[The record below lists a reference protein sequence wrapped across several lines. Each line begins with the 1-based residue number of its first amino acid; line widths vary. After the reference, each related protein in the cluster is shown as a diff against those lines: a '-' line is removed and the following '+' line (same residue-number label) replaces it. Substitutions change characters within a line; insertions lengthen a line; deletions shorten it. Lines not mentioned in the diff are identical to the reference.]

1 MTDTTNTIEWDDF
14 ERVEMRVGT
23 IISAEINKKAKKPAY
38 VMEVSLGE
46 LGTKRSSAQM
56 TVNYTP
62 EELIGRRVLC
72 VCNFP
77 IKRIAGIKSE
87 VLITGAADENGAIV
101 LAEFNLPV
109 PDGARLA

>member
-14 ERVEMRVGT
+14 LRVEMRVGT

-46 LGTKRSSAQM
+46 LGTKRSSAQI

-72 VCNFP
+72 V
-77 IKRIAGIKSE
+77 
-87 VLITGAADENGAIV
+87 
-101 LAEFNLPV
+101 
-109 PDGARLA
+109 